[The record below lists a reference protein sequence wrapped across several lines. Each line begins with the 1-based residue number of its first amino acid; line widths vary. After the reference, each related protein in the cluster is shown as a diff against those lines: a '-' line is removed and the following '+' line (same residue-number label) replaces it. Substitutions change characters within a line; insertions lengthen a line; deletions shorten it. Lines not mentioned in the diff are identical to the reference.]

1 MDPPAPPPD
10 QVRGTQVGG
19 GEIPVFLSFE
29 HPEQS
34 PFKGVNNTEN
44 NASLIKRKDGS
55 IRLTY
60 STKNDI
66 KYVSYQDRQYLQPV
80 PTDPDMCGLT
90 KSQWTQLLSIDST
103 VRAALSYD
111 EKIEAEQRKYKL
123 NQLKRDELM
132 YALRNY
138 EDPDTKERV
147 YADFLTV
154 QISDGNGTHY
164 EQTAVCAAVTKTDL
178 KLIREEDSLD
188 LGHGIFQL
196 SQPRDIAILPSFDQ
210 DALFTDAPSRDRL
223 PVGYRQFLMVYKD
236 VKSKEDT
243 QPAL

>member
-66 KYVSYQDRQYLQPV
+66 EYVSFQDRQYLQPV
-80 PTDPDMCGLT
+80 PTDPDMFGLT
-90 KSQWTQLLSIDST
+90 RSQWTKLLSNDST
-103 VRAALSYD
+103 VRAALGCLF
-111 EKIEAEQRKYKL
+111 AE
-123 NQLKRDELM
+123 
-132 YALRNY
+132 YA
-138 EDPDTKERV
+138 E
-147 YADFLTV
+147 
-154 QISDGNGTHY
+154 
-164 EQTAVCAAVTKTDL
+164 TASGYSTDVPWYL
-178 KLIREEDSLD
+178 VFPE
-188 LGHGIFQL
+188 
-196 SQPRDIAILPSFDQ
+196 
-210 DALFTDAPSRDRL
+210 
-223 PVGYRQFLMVYKD
+223 YN
-236 VKSKEDT
+236 
-243 QPAL
+243 

>member
-66 KYVSYQDRQYLQPV
+66 EYVSFQDRQYLQPV
-80 PTDPDMCGLT
+80 PTDPDMFGLT
-90 KSQWTQLLSIDST
+90 RSQWTKLLSNDST
-103 VRAALSYD
+103 VRAALTYD
-111 EKIEAEQRKYKL
+111 EK
-123 NQLKRDELM
+123 
-132 YALRNY
+132 
-138 EDPDTKERV
+138 T
-147 YADFLTV
+147 
-154 QISDGNGTHY
+154 S
-164 EQTAVCAAVTKTDL
+164 VT
-178 KLIREEDSLD
+178 EFSN
-188 LGHGIFQL
+188 
-196 SQPRDIAILPSFDQ
+196 
-210 DALFTDAPSRDRL
+210 
-223 PVGYRQFLMVYKD
+223 
-236 VKSKEDT
+236 
-243 QPAL
+243 